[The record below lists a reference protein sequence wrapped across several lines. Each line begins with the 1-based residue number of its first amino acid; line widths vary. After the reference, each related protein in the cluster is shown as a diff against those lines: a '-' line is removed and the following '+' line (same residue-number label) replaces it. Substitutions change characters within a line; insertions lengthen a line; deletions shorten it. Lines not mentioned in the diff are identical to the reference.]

1 MQKFLD
7 RTSTFHQEP
16 IVGAVFSAQILS
28 VVQTLTFG
36 LQHQHTV
43 FVRLVPSGETL
54 LLFQWNKCSSCHT
67 GVHDSIMIT
76 VITLYCH

>member
-1 MQKFLD
+1 MFLD

-16 IVGAVFSAQILS
+16 IVRAIFLAQVVSL
-28 VVQTLTFG
+28 VQTLTFG

-43 FVRLVPSGETL
+43 FVRLVHIGETL
-54 LLFQWNKCSSCHT
+54 LLFKWNKCSSCHT
-67 GVHDSIMIT
+67 SVHDSIMIT